1 MLYDTRRFVFT
12 VSLCAMLAVN
22 PVLATAP
29 GEEEL
34 VSTVHDVYT
43 ESTNTGTEGAPL
55 NLSSGIA
62 GVTYVNRM
70 VNSAGNAAQRAED
83 HAAAAGASAI
93 AAQSAADDAQSAAD
107 DAQSAADAATETLKS
122 KLDISQ
128 GTDNKDKVMVVG
140 SDGNL
145 TPGMVGT
152 AGIANG
158 AITTDK
164 IGRYA
169 VQGINIAHNSISSD
183 NIYDYTISPKD
194 LMTYTGSAMGSSYF
208 TPGGILLVG
217 SANGGGYSDTD
228 MFSTGLVTFDLIAT
242 GAVTFGH
249 LNAYT
254 GNAFSSG
261 YGVLMASSAG
271 NMYWNQ
277 VTSNVI
283 ETSAVT
289 SDKIASG
296 AVMFGNI
303 AADGYNGNYKHG
315 TVLMYSGDST
325 SSGMYW
331 GKVNSDMIDN
341 GAVTPTKTEGVVGAI
356 PWGSADST
364 TYGQFWIE

>member
-1 MLYDTRRFVFT
+1 MLYETRKFVFT

-29 GEEEL
+29 GEEEA

-93 AAQSAADDAQSAAD
+93 AAQSAADA
-107 DAQSAADAATETLKS
+107 AQSAADAAKNTLKD
-122 KLDISQ
+122 KVDISQ
-128 GTDNKDKVMVVG
+128 GTENKDKVMVVG

-152 AGIANG
+152 AGIANR

-164 IGRYA
+164 IAWYA
-169 VQGINIAHNSISSD
+169 VDNRHLASNSISSYNISD
-183 NIYDYTISPKD
+183 NSIFPAD
-194 LMTYTGSAMGSSYF
+194 LMTYTGDSGGLSYF
-208 TPGGILLVG
+208 TPSGILFVG
-217 SANGGGYSDTD
+217 SANGVGYSV
-228 MFSTGLVTFDLIAT
+228 FATGLVTSDVIAS

-249 LNAYT
+249 LHAYT

-271 NMYWNQ
+271 DMYWNQ
-277 VTSNVI
+277 VTSDV
-283 ETSAVT
+283 
-289 SDKIASG
+289 IASG

-341 GAVTPTKTEGVVGAI
+341 GAVTPAKTEGVVGAI

>member
-1 MLYDTRRFVFT
+1 MLYETRKFVFT

-34 VSTVHDVYT
+34 VSTVHNVYT

-107 DAQSAADAATETLKS
+107 AAKNTLTDKV
-122 KLDISQ
+122 DISQ
-128 GTDNKDKVMVVG
+128 GTENKDKVMVVG

-158 AITTDK
+158 AITSAK
-164 IGRYA
+164 ISNGAVGRDQIADGSVYA
-169 VQGINIAHNSISSD
+169 
-183 NIYDYTISPKD
+183 
-194 LMTYTGSAMGSSYF
+194 SA
-208 TPGGILLVG
+208 
-217 SANGGGYSDTD
+217 
-228 MFSTGLVTFDLIAT
+228 IAT
-242 GAVTFGH
+242 GSSMSSFTGFLVFGSDYYGGTGLYRTPLTTDMISSGTVVFGH
-249 LNAYT
+249 LHAYT

-271 NMYWNQ
+271 DMYWNQ
-277 VTSNVI
+277 VTSDVI

-341 GAVTPTKTEGVVGAI
+341 GAVTPAKTEGVVGAI

>member
-1 MLYDTRRFVFT
+1 MLYETRKFVFT

-29 GEEEL
+29 GEEEA

-107 DAQSAADAATETLKS
+107 AAKNTLKD
-122 KLDISQ
+122 KVDISQ
-128 GTDNKDKVMVVG
+128 GTENKDKVMVVG

-152 AGIANG
+152 SGIANG
-158 AITTDK
+158 AITSAK
-164 IGRYA
+164 ISNGAVGRDQIADGSVYA
-169 VQGINIAHNSISSD
+169 
-183 NIYDYTISPKD
+183 
-194 LMTYTGSAMGSSYF
+194 SA
-208 TPGGILLVG
+208 
-217 SANGGGYSDTD
+217 
-228 MFSTGLVTFDLIAT
+228 IAT
-242 GAVTFGH
+242 GSSMSSFTGFLVFGSDNYGGTGLYHTPLTTDMISSGTVVFGH
-249 LNAYT
+249 LHAYT

-271 NMYWNQ
+271 DMYWNQ
-277 VTSNVI
+277 VTSDVI

-331 GKVNSDMIDN
+331 GKVNSDMIDY
-341 GAVTPTKTEGVVGAI
+341 GAVTPAKTEGVVGAI

>member
-1 MLYDTRRFVFT
+1 
-12 VSLCAMLAVN
+12 MLAVN

-34 VSTVHDVYT
+34 VSTVHNVYT

-93 AAQSAADDAQSAAD
+93 AAQSAADAAQSAAD
-107 DAQSAADAATETLKS
+107 AAQGSANAATETLKS
-122 KLDISQ
+122 KLDIFQ
-128 GTDNKDKVMVVG
+128 ETDNKNKVMVVG

-152 AGIANG
+152 SGIANG
-158 AITTDK
+158 AITSAK
-164 IGRYA
+164 ISNGAVGREQIADGSVYA
-169 VQGINIAHNSISSD
+169 
-183 NIYDYTISPKD
+183 
-194 LMTYTGSAMGSSYF
+194 SA
-208 TPGGILLVG
+208 
-217 SANGGGYSDTD
+217 
-228 MFSTGLVTFDLIAT
+228 IAT
-242 GAVTFGH
+242 GSSMSSFTGFLVFGSDNYGGTGLYRTPLTTDMISSGTVVFGH
-249 LNAYT
+249 LHAYT

-271 NMYWNQ
+271 DMYWNQ
-277 VTSNVI
+277 VTSDVI
-283 ETSAVT
+283 ASGAVT
-289 SDKIASG
+289 SDVIASG

-341 GAVTPTKTEGVVGAI
+341 GAVTPAKTEGVVGAI